1 MTSAILR
8 ATGPL
13 LALFLLA
20 ALSGPAIAAAEGG
33 VRAVTVY
40 PDRATV
46 TREHQATIAAGEGTI
61 RIHPLP
67 PRLVPESLR
76 VRAEGPDGLI
86 LSHVET
92 RTVHGRDLAHPEER
106 ALTEALQ
113 VARDERRRRTDERQA
128 QSMTLSFIEHLT
140 EHAGAVEPGLP
151 PDQWHRAWGL
161 IGDGARDV
169 LEQIARIDIDLRE
182 IDAEIERIERELNRL
197 RTGRRDTTEVAILY
211 QAAAAGEARVTLE
224 YEIPGAGWQPAYE
237 ARLDTADGVLELVQ
251 RAEVGQNTGEKWDDV
266 ILHLATARPALGGRL
281 PRLSPWFIDIRPP
294 PRPRMY
300 EDAAAPETMAA
311 RAPAPVSEAML
322 ETSGFTTRYRV
333 PGRVSLPPD
342 GRQQRFVLASHRHEA
357 AISGRAVP
365 VLSPHAYLFAETEF
379 AGDTPLLPGPVT
391 LFQDGQLAGQARL
404 DALAPGAPL
413 RLAFGVDDR
422 IDVRREIDRDSIG
435 REGLLR
441 RQQRLERSYRITV
454 DNRHERA
461 LEVTVLD
468 RLPVARDQR
477 IAVELGPNATPPT
490 ERDVD
495 GRLGVLAWT
504 GEWAPGESRTIRFSY
519 LVSWPEDVESIH
531 GLDGPRP

>member
-1 MTSAILR
+1 M
-8 ATGPL
+8 
-13 LALFLLA
+13 LA